1 MTLGKKRVR
10 LSTMQKHKFDHDGSC
25 LKNGNT
31 AEAAF
36 AATAKTLG
44 YRPEKAAFGFDV
56 RHVDFFLWK
65 GEELAYKADV
75 KARKRLTRTA
85 EGVQDELCFV
95 EVKSGRAGWPSW
107 LDGDADVIAFERE
120 KDFIITPRLALKEMV
135 FRLCDLTKFV
145 SKSSDC
151 LYKAY
156 RRWTKP
162 EELLTLVKFDDIIS
176 EIDVELWRK
185 TV

>member
-1 MTLGKKRVR
+1 
-10 LSTMQKHKFDHDGSC
+10 MQKHKHDHDGSC
-25 LKNGNT
+25 LKNGNA

-36 AATAKTLG
+36 AKTAESLG
-44 YRPEKAAFGFDV
+44 YRAEKAAFGFDV

-65 GEELAYKADV
+65 GDELAYKADV
-75 KARKRLTRTA
+75 KARKRLSRSS

-95 EVKSGRAGWPSW
+95 EVKSGKLGWPSW
-107 LDGDADVIAFERE
+107 LDGDSDVIAFERE
-120 KDFIITPRLALKEMV
+120 HDFIITPRLELKKMV

-162 EELLTLVKFDDIIS
+162 DELLTLVKFDDIIS

-185 TV
+185 QV